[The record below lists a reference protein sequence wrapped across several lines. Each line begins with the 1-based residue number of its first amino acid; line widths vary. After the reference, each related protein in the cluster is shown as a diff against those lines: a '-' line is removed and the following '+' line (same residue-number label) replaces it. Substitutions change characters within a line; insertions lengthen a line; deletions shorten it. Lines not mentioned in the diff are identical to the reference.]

1 MLEKLPHTLYII
13 VLVMAAIGWLALI
26 LFPRRPWANFWFSGL
41 GMPLVLG
48 LFYTFVMLVY
58 WSQEPTGEVS
68 GFITLLGLQNLFLN
82 LGLLLAGYIDLVV
95 MPLILGAWMARKAT
109 QIRMPYIYLLPC
121 LLLTFV
127 VPGTGFVLFV
137 VIVAIG
143 RGWSQ
148 IAKFEGQPPPN
159 SSPVFA
165 RPEA

>member
-1 MLEKLPHTLYII
+1 
-13 VLVMAAIGWLALI
+13 
-26 LFPRRPWANFWFSGL
+26 
-41 GMPLVLG
+41 
-48 LFYTFVMLVY
+48 
-58 WSQEPTGEVS
+58 
-68 GFITLLGLQNLFLN
+68 LFLN